1 MAFQLKKGREKA
13 LAAGQRRAGV
23 VALELRN
30 EIVKRTPV
38 GKSRPG
44 YTGGRLKQ
52 SIGVRKIGEGH
63 YRVGTNVPYSVFVEF
78 GTRRQKAQPYFR
90 PAIEAMRK
98 RRG

>member
-30 EIVKRTPV
+30 EMVRRAPV
-38 GKSRPG
+38 D
-44 YTGGRLKQ
+44 TGRLRQ

-63 YRVGTNVPYSVFVEF
+63 YRVGTNVSYAPFVEY
-78 GTRRQKAQPYFR
+78 GTRGRRGNPFMR
-90 PAIEAMRK
+90 PAVEAVK
-98 RRG
+98 NRG